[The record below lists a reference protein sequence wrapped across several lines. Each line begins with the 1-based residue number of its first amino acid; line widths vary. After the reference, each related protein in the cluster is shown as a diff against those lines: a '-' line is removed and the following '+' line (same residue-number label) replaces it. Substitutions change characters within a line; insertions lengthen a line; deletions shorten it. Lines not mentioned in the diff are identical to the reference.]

1 MLILTNIKIK
11 DMIMTR
17 SAAEFWWN
25 IPITEKIENLKN
37 REPFIVPK
45 NVSHYEKDYKTGK
58 WVAITWEEIFK
69 ERTNK
74 INRNIGQK
82 RLSETITPCLIWVF
96 YSPSWLLGGWYTMII
111 TINKEF
117 YLNFRDN
124 SQITKNNR
132 LKVMQ
137 LFPYYLPIDE
147 FFYDWM
153 EKFAETYK
161 NKTYNKGRFKKQ
173 GIAFAWCKIDE
184 CGRLLEIEI
193 NKNLIK

>member
-1 MLILTNIKIK
+1 
-11 DMIMTR
+11 MIMTR

-25 IPITEKIENLKN
+25 IPISELENLKN

-96 YSPSWLLGGWYTMII
+96 YSPSWLLGGWYTMIK

-137 LFPYYLPIDE
+137 LFPYYLPIDD

-184 CGRLLEIEI
+184 YGRLLEIEI
-193 NKNLIK
+193 NKNLIR